1 MASAYAGPERRHE
14 DAALSWDQIENRM
27 RRIIR
32 EEVDAIRVDILERSV
47 EPLKDRVDMQERFCS
62 AHAQELTEV
71 HTLLNEVVE
80 AKVIRRIEVAEAR
93 ISLIGKSTVVIGT
106 IAGTAICGLIVAI
119 LTHQIP
125 T

>member
-1 MASAYAGPERRHE
+1 MTYDGPERRHE

-47 EPLKDRVDMQERFCS
+47 EPLKDRVDMQDRYCAQHS
-62 AHAQELTEV
+62 QELTEV
-71 HTLLNEVVE
+71 HTLLNEMVE
-80 AKVIRRIEVAEAR
+80 AKLIRRVEVAESR

-106 IAGTAICGLIVAI
+106 IAGTAIGGLIVAI

>member
-1 MASAYAGPERRHE
+1 MTYSGPERRHE

-47 EPLKDRVDMQERFCS
+47 EPLKDRVDMQDRYCAQHS
-62 AHAQELTEV
+62 QELTEV
-71 HTLLNEVVE
+71 HTLLNEMVE
-80 AKVIRRIEVAEAR
+80 AKLIRRVEVAEAR

-106 IAGTAICGLIVAI
+106 IAGTAIGGLIVAI

>member
-1 MASAYAGPERRHE
+1 MSYSGPERRHE

-47 EPLKDRVDMQERFCS
+47 EPLKDRVDMQDRYCAQHS
-62 AHAQELTEV
+62 QELTEV
-71 HTLLNEVVE
+71 RTLLNEMVE
-80 AKVIRRIEVAEAR
+80 AKLIRRIEVAEAR

-106 IAGTAICGLIVAI
+106 IAGTAIGGLIVAI

>member
-1 MASAYAGPERRHE
+1 M
-14 DAALSWDQIENRM
+14 
-27 RRIIR
+27 
-32 EEVDAIRVDILERSV
+32 
-47 EPLKDRVDMQERFCS
+47 
-62 AHAQELTEV
+62 
-71 HTLLNEVVE
+71 VE

-106 IAGTAICGLIVAI
+106 IAGTAIGGLIVAI